1 MLGDEAMS
9 EKKGRV
15 QLINLA
21 KQQFKLDRIVFENI
35 DTGNNWGKAQKL
47 LSELV
52 QESEMFFKDYIG
64 NNDGQLPEVNAYWAL
79 FMDLVSKMT
88 YFAAY
93 AEYQLNPKPTIAE
106 KYAAA
111 ASFLPNCE
119 LEGCIDFY
127 EEICA
132 NYEAVMNEPLA
143 KTNFTIQQTI
153 ENYYHSVFK

>member
-1 MLGDEAMS
+1 MS
-9 EKKGRV
+9 EKKGQV

-35 DTGNNWGKAQKL
+35 DTSNKWEKARNL

-52 QESEMFFKDYIG
+52 QESEMFFKDYIV
-64 NNDGQLPEVNAYWAL
+64 NNNGRLPEPNAYWAL

-88 YFAAY
+88 YFTAY
-93 AEYQLNPKPTIAE
+93 AEQQLNPNPTIAE

-127 EEICA
+127 EEICT
-132 NYEAVMNEPLA
+132 NYEAIVNEPLERA
-143 KTNFTIQQTI
+143 NYTIGQTI
-153 ENYYHSVFK
+153 ENYYQSVFK